1 MNAVKVVA
9 HRGYAAKYLENT
21 LEALS
26 EAVKAGATMVEFD
39 VQFTKDLTPIMLHDD
54 NFKRTMGLDLS
65 VFEITQRELQD
76 KLELK
81 QISEVEDVVVWL
93 KANPG
98 VKAFVELKQ
107 ESIDM
112 HGLEVCVNAL
122 RESCDS
128 ALDQCVFISFN
139 PDSVKNAQEC
149 GFIETGWVVLT
160 YDEVGAKISEEL
172 SPDYLFADTEI
183 LPDDG
188 SKLWDGVWEWVVYE
202 ITSLEV
208 ASRLLERGVK
218 IIESKEVE
226 KMLS

>member
-1 MNAVKVVA
+1 MNTVKVVA

-65 VFEITQRELQD
+65 VFEITQRELQG
-76 KLELK
+76 KVELK
-81 QISEVEDVVVWL
+81 QISEVEEVVVWL

-122 RESCDS
+122 RKSCDP
-128 ALDQCVFISFN
+128 ALNQCVFISFN

-149 GFIETGWVVLT
+149 GFMETGWVVLT
-160 YDEVGAKISEEL
+160 YDEVGEKISEEL

-183 LPDDG
+183 LPNDG
-188 SKLWDGVWEWVVYE
+188 SKLWEGIWEWVIYE
-202 ITSLEV
+202 VTSLEV

>member
-1 MNAVKVVA
+1 MKVVA

-65 VFEITQRELQD
+65 VFEITQRELQG
-76 KLELK
+76 KVELK
-81 QISEVEDVVVWL
+81 QISEVEEVVVWL

-122 RESCDS
+122 RESCDP

-149 GFIETGWVVLT
+149 GFKETGWVVLT
-160 YDEVGAKISEEL
+160 YDEVGEKISEEL

-183 LPDDG
+183 LPNDG
-188 SKLWDGVWEWVVYE
+188 SKLWEGIWEWVIYE
-202 ITSLEV
+202 VTSLEV
-208 ASRLLERGVK
+208 ASRLFERGVK

>member
-65 VFEITQRELQD
+65 VFEITQRELQG

-81 QISEVEDVVVWL
+81 QISEVEEVVVWL

-139 PDSVKNAQEC
+139 SDSVKNAQEC

-183 LPDDG
+183 LPNDG
-188 SKLWDGVWEWVVYE
+188 SKLWEGIWEWVIYE
-202 ITSLEV
+202 VTSLEV

-226 KMLS
+226 KMLL

>member
-1 MNAVKVVA
+1 MNTVKVVA

-65 VFEITQRELQD
+65 VFEITQRELQG
-76 KLELK
+76 KVELK
-81 QISEVEDVVVWL
+81 QISEVEEVVIWL

-149 GFIETGWVVLT
+149 GFMETGWVVLT
-160 YDEVGAKISEEL
+160 YDEVGEKISEEL

-183 LPDDG
+183 LPNDG
-188 SKLWDGVWEWVVYE
+188 SKLWEGIWEWVIYE
-202 ITSLEV
+202 VTSLEV
-208 ASRLLERGVK
+208 ASKLFERGVK

>member
-1 MNAVKVVA
+1 MKVVA

-65 VFEITQRELQD
+65 VFEITQRELQG
-76 KLELK
+76 KVELK
-81 QISEVEDVVVWL
+81 QISEVEEVVIWL

-149 GFIETGWVVLT
+149 GFMETGWVVLT
-160 YDEVGAKISEEL
+160 YDEVGEKISEEL

-183 LPDDG
+183 LPNDG
-188 SKLWDGVWEWVVYE
+188 SKLWEGIWEWVIYE
-202 ITSLEV
+202 VTSLEV
-208 ASRLLERGVK
+208 ASRLFERGVK

>member
-1 MNAVKVVA
+1 
-9 HRGYAAKYLENT
+9 
-21 LEALS
+21 
-26 EAVKAGATMVEFD
+26 MVEFD

-65 VFEITQRELQD
+65 VFEITQRELQG

-81 QISEVEDVVVWL
+81 PISEVEEVMVWL

-149 GFIETGWVVLT
+149 GFMETGWVVLT
-160 YDEVGAKISEEL
+160 YDEVGEKISEEL

-183 LPDDG
+183 LPNDG
-188 SKLWDGVWEWVVYE
+188 SKLWEGIWEWVIYE
-202 ITSLEV
+202 VTSLEV
-208 ASRLLERGVK
+208 ASRLFERGVK

>member
-1 MNAVKVVA
+1 VKTVKVVA

-21 LEALS
+21 IEALN

-54 NFKRTMGLDLS
+54 NFKRTMGVDLS

-76 KLELK
+76 KLDLT
-81 QISEVEDVVVWL
+81 QISEVEEVVVWL
-93 KANPG
+93 KENPG

-107 ESIDM
+107 ESINM
-112 HGLEVCVNAL
+112 HGLEVCVKAL
-122 RESCDS
+122 RECCDP

-139 PDSVKNAQEC
+139 PDSVKTAQDY
-149 GFIETGWVVLT
+149 GFMETGWVILT
-160 YDEVGAKISEEL
+160 YDEVGEKISEEL

-188 SKLWDGVWEWVVYE
+188 SKLWEGVWQWVIYE
-202 ITSLEV
+202 VTSLEI
-208 ASRLLERGVK
+208 AARLLERGVK

>member
-1 MNAVKVVA
+1 MNTVKVVA

-98 VKAFVELKQ
+98 AKAFVELKQ

-139 PDSVKNAQEC
+139 SDSVKNAQEC

-183 LPDDG
+183 LPNDG
-188 SKLWDGVWEWVVYE
+188 SKLWEGIWEWVIYE
-202 ITSLEV
+202 VTSLEV

-226 KMLS
+226 KMLL

>member
-1 MNAVKVVA
+1 MKVVA

-76 KLELK
+76 KFELK
-81 QISEVEDVVVWL
+81 QISEVEEVVVWL

-149 GFIETGWVVLT
+149 GFMETGWVVLT
-160 YDEVGAKISEEL
+160 YDEVGEKISEEL

-183 LPDDG
+183 LPNDG
-188 SKLWDGVWEWVVYE
+188 SKLWEGIWEWVIYE
-202 ITSLEV
+202 VTSLEV

>member
-1 MNAVKVVA
+1 VNTVNVVA

-21 LEALS
+21 LESLS
-26 EAVKAGATMVEFD
+26 EAIKAGATMVEFD

-65 VFEITQRELQD
+65 VFEITQRELQG
-76 KLELK
+76 KVELK
-81 QISEVEDVVVWL
+81 QISEVEEVVVWL

-149 GFIETGWVVLT
+149 GFMETGWVVLT
-160 YDEVGAKISEEL
+160 YDEVGEKISEEL

-183 LPDDG
+183 LPNDG
-188 SKLWDGVWEWVVYE
+188 SKLWEGIWEWVIYE
-202 ITSLEV
+202 VTSLEV
-208 ASRLLERGVK
+208 ASRLFERGVK

>member
-1 MNAVKVVA
+1 VNTGKVVA

-65 VFEITQRELQD
+65 VFEITQRELQG
-76 KLELK
+76 KFELK
-81 QISEVEDVVVWL
+81 QISEVEEVVVWL

-122 RESCDS
+122 RKSCDP
-128 ALDQCVFISFN
+128 ALNQCVFISFN

-149 GFIETGWVVLT
+149 GFMETGWVVLT
-160 YDEVGAKISEEL
+160 YDEVGEKISEEL

-183 LPDDG
+183 LPNDG
-188 SKLWDGVWEWVVYE
+188 SKLWEGIWEWVIYE
-202 ITSLEV
+202 VTSLEV

>member
-1 MNAVKVVA
+1 VNTVQLVA

-26 EAVKAGATMVEFD
+26 EAIKAGATMVEFD

-54 NFKRTMGLDLS
+54 NFKRTMGLNLS
-65 VFEITQRELQD
+65 VFEITQRELED

-81 QISEVEDVVVWL
+81 QISEVEEVMVWL

-107 ESIDM
+107 ESIEI
-112 HGLEVCVNAL
+112 HGLDVCVKAL

-139 PDSVKNAQEC
+139 PDSVKTAQEC
-149 GFIETGWVVLT
+149 GFVETGWVVLN
-160 YDEVGAKISEEL
+160 YDKVGAKISEEL
-172 SPDYLFADTEI
+172 SPDFLFADTEI

-188 SKLWDGVWEWVVYE
+188 SKLWEGTWKWVVYE
-202 ITSLEV
+202 VTSLEV

>member
-1 MNAVKVVA
+1 MNTVKVVA

-76 KLELK
+76 KFDLK
-81 QISEVEDVVVWL
+81 QISEVEEVMVWL

-122 RESCDS
+122 RESCDF

-149 GFIETGWVVLT
+149 GFMETGWVVLT
-160 YDEVGAKISEEL
+160 YDEVGEKISEEL

-183 LPDDG
+183 LPNDG
-188 SKLWDGVWEWVVYE
+188 SKLWEGIWEWVIYE
-202 ITSLEV
+202 VTSLEV

>member
-1 MNAVKVVA
+1 MNTVKVVA

-65 VFEITQRELQD
+65 VFEITQRELQG
-76 KLELK
+76 KVELK
-81 QISEVEDVVVWL
+81 QISEVEEVVIWL

-149 GFIETGWVVLT
+149 GFMETGWVVLT
-160 YDEVGAKISEEL
+160 YDEVGEKISEEL

-183 LPDDG
+183 LPNDG
-188 SKLWDGVWEWVVYE
+188 SKLWEGIWEWVIYE
-202 ITSLEV
+202 VTSLEV
-208 ASRLLERGVK
+208 ASRLFERGVK

>member
-1 MNAVKVVA
+1 VNAVKVVA

-139 PDSVKNAQEC
+139 SDSVKNAQEC

-183 LPDDG
+183 LPNDG
-188 SKLWDGVWEWVVYE
+188 SKLWEGIWEWVIYE
-202 ITSLEV
+202 VTSLEV

-226 KMLS
+226 KMLL

>member
-1 MNAVKVVA
+1 VNTGKVVA

-65 VFEITQRELQD
+65 VFEITQRELQG
-76 KLELK
+76 KVELK
-81 QISEVEDVVVWL
+81 QISEVEEVVIWL

-149 GFIETGWVVLT
+149 GFMETGWVVLT
-160 YDEVGAKISEEL
+160 YDEVGEKISEEL

-183 LPDDG
+183 LPNDG
-188 SKLWDGVWEWVVYE
+188 SKLWEGIWEWVIYE
-202 ITSLEV
+202 VTSLEV

>member
-139 PDSVKNAQEC
+139 SDSVKNAQEC

-183 LPDDG
+183 LPNDG
-188 SKLWDGVWEWVVYE
+188 SKLWEGIWEWVIYE
-202 ITSLEV
+202 VTSLEV

-226 KMLS
+226 KMLL

>member
-1 MNAVKVVA
+1 MNTVKVVA

-65 VFEITQRELQD
+65 VFEITQRELQG
-76 KLELK
+76 KVELK
-81 QISEVEDVVVWL
+81 QISEVEEVVVWL

-122 RESCDS
+122 RESCDP
-128 ALDQCVFISFN
+128 ALNQCVFISFN

-149 GFIETGWVVLT
+149 GFMETGWVVLT
-160 YDEVGAKISEEL
+160 YDEVGEKISEEL

-183 LPDDG
+183 LPNDG
-188 SKLWDGVWEWVVYE
+188 SKLWEGIWEWVIYE
-202 ITSLEV
+202 VTSLEV

>member
-1 MNAVKVVA
+1 MKVVA

-65 VFEITQRELQD
+65 VFEITQRELQG
-76 KLELK
+76 KVELK
-81 QISEVEDVVVWL
+81 QISEVEEVVIWL

-149 GFIETGWVVLT
+149 GFMETGWVVLT
-160 YDEVGAKISEEL
+160 YDEVGEKISEEL

-183 LPDDG
+183 LPNDG
-188 SKLWDGVWEWVVYE
+188 SKLWEGIWEWVIYE
-202 ITSLEV
+202 VTSLEV

>member
-1 MNAVKVVA
+1 
-9 HRGYAAKYLENT
+9 
-21 LEALS
+21 
-26 EAVKAGATMVEFD
+26 
-39 VQFTKDLTPIMLHDD
+39 
-54 NFKRTMGLDLS
+54 MGLDLS
-65 VFEITQRELQD
+65 VFEITQRELQG
-76 KLELK
+76 KVELK
-81 QISEVEDVVVWL
+81 QISEVEEVVVWL

-112 HGLEVCVNAL
+112 HGLEVCVKAL

-139 PDSVKNAQEC
+139 PDSVKTAQEC
-149 GFIETGWVVLT
+149 GFMETGWVVLT
-160 YDEVGAKISEEL
+160 YDDEGAKTSEEL

-188 SKLWDGVWEWVVYE
+188 SKLWEGNWEWVIYE
-202 ITSLEV
+202 VTSLEV

>member
-1 MNAVKVVA
+1 VNTVDVVA
-9 HRGYAAKYLENT
+9 HRGYAAKFLENT
-21 LEALS
+21 LESLS

-39 VQFTKDLTPIMLHDD
+39 VQLTKDLTPIMLHDD

-65 VFEITQRELQD
+65 VFEITQRELQG

-81 QISEVEDVVVWL
+81 QVSEVEEVMVWL

-112 HGLEVCVNAL
+112 HGLEVCVKVL

-139 PDSVKNAQEC
+139 PDSVKKAKEC
-149 GFIETGWVVLT
+149 GFMETGWVVVS
-160 YDEVGAKISEEL
+160 YDEEGAKISKEL
-172 SPDYLFADTEI
+172 SPDYLFADNGI

-188 SKLWDGVWEWVVYE
+188 SKLWEGCWEWVIYDV
-202 ITSLEV
+202 TSREV
-208 ASRLLERGVK
+208 ASRLIARGVK

>member
-1 MNAVKVVA
+1 MKVVA

-65 VFEITQRELQD
+65 VFEITQRELQG
-76 KLELK
+76 KVELK
-81 QISEVEDVVVWL
+81 QISEVEEVVVWL

-122 RESCDS
+122 RESCDP

-149 GFIETGWVVLT
+149 GFKETGWVVLT
-160 YDEVGAKISEEL
+160 YDEVGEKISEEL

-183 LPDDG
+183 LPNDG
-188 SKLWDGVWEWVVYE
+188 SKLWEGIWEWVIYE
-202 ITSLEV
+202 VTSLEV

>member
-1 MNAVKVVA
+1 MNTVQLVA

-26 EAVKAGATMVEFD
+26 EAIKAGATMVEFD

-54 NFKRTMGLDLS
+54 NFKRTMGLNLS
-65 VFEITQRELQD
+65 VFEITQRELED

-81 QISEVEDVVVWL
+81 QISEVEEVMVWL

-107 ESIDM
+107 ESIEI
-112 HGLEVCVNAL
+112 HGLDVCVKAL

-139 PDSVKNAQEC
+139 PDSVKTAQEC
-149 GFIETGWVVLT
+149 GFVETGWVVLN
-160 YDEVGAKISEEL
+160 YDKVGAKISEEL
-172 SPDYLFADTEI
+172 SPDFLFADTEI

-188 SKLWDGVWEWVVYE
+188 SKLWEGTWKWVVYE
-202 ITSLEV
+202 VTSLEV

>member
-54 NFKRTMGLDLS
+54 NFKRTMGVDLS

-76 KLELK
+76 KLELT
-81 QISEVEDVVVWL
+81 QISEVEEVVVWL
-93 KANPG
+93 KENPG
-98 VKAFVELKQ
+98 VMAFVELKQ
-107 ESIDM
+107 ESIKM
-112 HGLEVCVNAL
+112 HGLEVCVKTL
-122 RESCDS
+122 RECCDP

-139 PDSVKNAQEC
+139 PDSVKTAQDY

-188 SKLWDGVWEWVVYE
+188 SKLWEGVWQWVIYE
-202 ITSLEV
+202 VTSLEV

>member
-1 MNAVKVVA
+1 MNTVKVVA

-65 VFEITQRELQD
+65 VFEITQRELQG
-76 KLELK
+76 KVELK
-81 QISEVEDVVVWL
+81 QISEVEEVVIWL

-122 RESCDS
+122 RESCDP
-128 ALDQCVFISFN
+128 ALNQCVFISFN

-149 GFIETGWVVLT
+149 GFMETGWVVLT
-160 YDEVGAKISEEL
+160 YDEVGEKISEEL

-183 LPDDG
+183 LPNDG
-188 SKLWDGVWEWVVYE
+188 SKLWEGIWEWVIYE
-202 ITSLEV
+202 VTSLEV

>member
-1 MNAVKVVA
+1 VNAVEVVA

-26 EAVKAGATMVEFD
+26 EAIKAGATMVEFD

-65 VFEITQRELQD
+65 VFEITQRELQG
-76 KLELK
+76 KIELK
-81 QISEVEDVVVWL
+81 QISEVEEVMVWL
-93 KANPG
+93 KSNPG

-107 ESIDM
+107 ESIDV
-112 HGLEVCVNAL
+112 HGLEVCVKTL
-122 RESCDS
+122 RESCDP
-128 ALDQCVFISFN
+128 ALNQCVFISFN
-139 PDSVKNAQEC
+139 PDAVKVAQEY
-149 GFIETGWVVLT
+149 GFMETGWVVLSF
-160 YDEVGAKISEEL
+160 DEVGAKVSQEL
-172 SPDYLFADTEI
+172 SPDYLFGDKEI

-188 SKLWDGVWEWVVYE
+188 SKLWGGSWKWVIYE
-202 ITSLEV
+202 VTSLEV
-208 ASRLLERGVK
+208 AARLIARGVK

>member
-1 MNAVKVVA
+1 MNTVKVVA

-65 VFEITQRELQD
+65 VFEITQRELQG
-76 KLELK
+76 KVELK
-81 QISEVEDVVVWL
+81 QISEVEEVVIWL

-149 GFIETGWVVLT
+149 GFMETGWVVLT
-160 YDEVGAKISEEL
+160 YDVVGEKISEEL

-183 LPDDG
+183 LPNDG
-188 SKLWDGVWEWVVYE
+188 SKLWEGIWEWVIYE
-202 ITSLEV
+202 VTSLEV

>member
-1 MNAVKVVA
+1 MKVVA

-65 VFEITQRELQD
+65 VFEITQRELQG
-76 KLELK
+76 KVELK
-81 QISEVEDVVVWL
+81 QISEVEEVVVWL

-122 RESCDS
+122 RESCDT

-149 GFIETGWVVLT
+149 GFKETGWVVLT
-160 YDEVGAKISEEL
+160 YDEVGDKISEEL
-172 SPDYLFADTEI
+172 SPYYLFAYTEI
-183 LPDDG
+183 LPNDG
-188 SKLWDGVWEWVVYE
+188 SKLWEGIWEWVIYE
-202 ITSLEV
+202 VTSLEV

>member
-1 MNAVKVVA
+1 MNTMKVVA

-65 VFEITQRELQD
+65 VFEITQRELQG
-76 KLELK
+76 KVELK
-81 QISEVEDVVVWL
+81 QISEVEEVVIWL

-149 GFIETGWVVLT
+149 GFMETGWVVLT
-160 YDEVGAKISEEL
+160 YDEVGEKISEEL

-183 LPDDG
+183 LPNDG
-188 SKLWDGVWEWVVYE
+188 SKLWEGIWEWVIYE
-202 ITSLEV
+202 VTSLEV

>member
-1 MNAVKVVA
+1 MNTVKVVA

-65 VFEITQRELQD
+65 VFEITQRELQG
-76 KLELK
+76 KVELK
-81 QISEVEDVVVWL
+81 QISEVEEVVVWL

-149 GFIETGWVVLT
+149 GFKETGWVVLT
-160 YDEVGAKISEEL
+160 YDEVGEKISEEL

-183 LPDDG
+183 LPNDG
-188 SKLWDGVWEWVVYE
+188 SKLWEGIWEWVIYE
-202 ITSLEV
+202 VTSLEV

>member
-1 MNAVKVVA
+1 MNTMKVVA

-65 VFEITQRELQD
+65 VFEITQRELQG
-76 KLELK
+76 KVELK
-81 QISEVEDVVVWL
+81 QISEVEEVVVWL

-122 RESCDS
+122 RESCDP

-149 GFIETGWVVLT
+149 GFKETGWVVLT
-160 YDEVGAKISEEL
+160 YDEVGEKISEEL

-183 LPDDG
+183 LPNDG
-188 SKLWDGVWEWVVYE
+188 SKLWEGIWEWVIYE
-202 ITSLEV
+202 VTSLEV

>member
-1 MNAVKVVA
+1 VNTLKVVA

-65 VFEITQRELQD
+65 VFEITQRELQG
-76 KLELK
+76 KVELK
-81 QISEVEDVVVWL
+81 QISEVEEVVIWL

-149 GFIETGWVVLT
+149 GFMETGWVVLT
-160 YDEVGAKISEEL
+160 YDEVGEKISEEL

-183 LPDDG
+183 LPNDG
-188 SKLWDGVWEWVVYE
+188 SKLWEGIWEWVIYE
-202 ITSLEV
+202 VTSLEV

>member
-1 MNAVKVVA
+1 MKVVA
-9 HRGYAAKYLENT
+9 HRGYAAKYSENT

-26 EAVKAGATMVEFD
+26 EAVKAGVTMVEFD

-65 VFEITQRELQD
+65 VFEITQRELQG
-76 KLELK
+76 KVELK
-81 QISEVEDVVVWL
+81 QISEVEEVVIWL

-98 VKAFVELKQ
+98 VKACVELKQ

-149 GFIETGWVVLT
+149 GFMETGWVVLT

-183 LPDDG
+183 LPNDG
-188 SKLWDGVWEWVVYE
+188 SKLWEGIWEWVIYE
-202 ITSLEV
+202 VTSLEV
-208 ASRLLERGVK
+208 ASRLFERGVK

>member
-1 MNAVKVVA
+1 MNTVDVVA

-21 LEALS
+21 LESLS
-26 EAVKAGATMVEFD
+26 EAIKAGATMVEFD

-65 VFEITQRELQD
+65 VFEITQRELQG

-81 QISEVEDVVVWL
+81 QISEVEEVVVWL

-107 ESIDM
+107 ESINM
-112 HGLEVCVNAL
+112 HGLEVCVKAL

-139 PDSVKNAQEC
+139 PDSVKTAQEC
-149 GFIETGWVVLT
+149 GFVETGWVVLT

-183 LPDDG
+183 LPNDG
-188 SKLWDGVWEWVVYE
+188 SKLWEGIWEWVIYE
-202 ITSLEV
+202 VTSLEV

>member
-1 MNAVKVVA
+1 MNTLKVVA

-65 VFEITQRELQD
+65 VFEITQRELQG
-76 KLELK
+76 KVELK
-81 QISEVEDVVVWL
+81 QISEVEEVVIWL

-149 GFIETGWVVLT
+149 GFMETGWVVLT
-160 YDEVGAKISEEL
+160 YDEVGEKISEEL

-183 LPDDG
+183 LPNDG
-188 SKLWDGVWEWVVYE
+188 SKLWEGIWEWVIYE
-202 ITSLEV
+202 VTSLEV